1 MSKKIFIEGTTN
13 TELSITTT
21 NNQNIE
27 YFDFSANESK
37 SKKSNIY
44 LCTVSRVEPSLQ
56 AAFVDYGEE
65 KKAFLPFDEI
75 HPSYFKIPQ
84 ADKIVA
90 DPNDD
95 TGEIV
100 DDEKTSKKNFLEFY
114 RKYKIQDVI
123 KKDQVILIQIIK
135 EERGSK
141 GAAVSTFISLPGRY
155 CVLLPNNSAT
165 GGVSKKINNPQDRRR
180 LKTIH
185 EKLNLPD
192 GMSLIIRTN
201 AIGSSSEDINSD
213 FNYLKKLWTEI
224 RTETLKSKAPQ
235 LIYELDSPLIKIIRD
250 IYNDSFSEIL
260 VSDIRTYKE
269 FKKIEKNFTN
279 SKKSLV
285 KHYKGKGALLES
297 HGIKSPIKGLS
308 NTNVYMKSGSYLV
321 INPTEA
327 LTSFDINSGKSTSE
341 KNIEITALNTNLE
354 ACDEIYNQVIL
365 RNIAGLIVI
374 DFIDMTSNANNFKV
388 EKKMKQLFQ
397 NDKSRVQLNKIT
409 QFGLMEISRQRIGHS
424 IYEIFF
430 DKCECCNG
438 DGLVKSKNIIFQEID
453 SNIKNILTIEDI
465 KVIELKIDKEF
476 YNKNGKELLKRIKN
490 IPTNKIEIKYNFEE
504 KLIDMYQFDADLIE
518 KIAINLKKEQIINIK
533 KIKIDE
539 SSSEDTSVDTSGDT
553 SGDTSVDTSGD
564 EKKYIRKIK
573 KKKIIENKKN
583 LKTKKIMKSRDDIP
597 ESEKTFRRKIKKKIV
612 IEDTN
617 TDTNTN

>member
-13 TELSITTT
+13 TELSITAT
-21 NNQNIE
+21 NDQKIE
-27 YFDFSANESK
+27 YFDFSVEESK

-56 AAFVDYGEE
+56 AAFVEYGED

-84 ADKIVA
+84 SDKVTDEA
-90 DPNDD
+90 GEANDD
-95 TGEIV
+95 NV
-100 DDEKTSKKNFLEFY
+100 DQEKNNKKNFLDFY

-165 GGVSKKINNPQDRRR
+165 GGVSKKISSPQDRKR
-180 LKTIH
+180 LKSIH
-185 EKLNLPD
+185 EKLNLPE

-201 AIGSSSEDINSD
+201 ATDSDAEDINSD
-213 FNYLKKLWTEI
+213 FDYLKKLWTEI
-224 RTETLKSKAPQ
+224 RTETLKSKAPK
-235 LIYELDSPLIKIIRD
+235 LIYEIDSPLIKIIRD
-250 IYNDSFSEIL
+250 IYNNSYDEIV
-260 VSDIRTYKE
+260 VSSPQTYKE
-269 FKKIEKNFTN
+269 FKKIEKDFTN
-279 SKKSLV
+279 SKKSLI
-285 KHYKGKGALLES
+285 KQFKGEGALLES
-297 HGIKSPIKGLS
+297 NGIKNPIAGLS

-354 ACDEIYNQVIL
+354 ACDEIYNQVVL

-388 EKKMKQLFQ
+388 EKKMRQLFQ
-397 NDKSRVQLNKIT
+397 NDKSRVQMNKIS
-409 QFGLMEISRQRIGHS
+409 QFGLMEISRQRVGHS

-430 DKCECCNG
+430 NTCECCDGNG
-438 DGLVKSKNIIFQEID
+438 FIKSKNIIFQEIT
-453 SNIKNILTIEDI
+453 STIKNIIAVEKIEEID
-465 KVIELKIDKEF
+465 LKIDKDF
-476 YNKNGKELLKRIKN
+476 YIDNKDELLERIK
-490 IPTNKIEIKYNFEE
+490 IFLP
-504 KLIDMYQFDADLIE
+504 
-518 KIAINLKKEQIINIK
+518 K
-533 KIKIDE
+533 KIKINYLCEEKINKYFEFNNNLLEKIAHNLKNKQIKLSEEQVKRSNKEIKKSEVSEE
-539 SSSEDTSVDTSGDT
+539 SNIKDTKSD
-553 SGDTSVDTSGD
+553 
-564 EKKYIRKIK
+564 KKYSRKIK
-573 KKKIIENKKN
+573 KKTSDISEKRIEKRKQEIKN
-583 LKTKKIMKSRDDIP
+583 NEIP
-597 ESEKTFRRKIKKKIV
+597 ESEKTYRRKIKKKTLV
-612 IEDTN
+612 EKDN
-617 TDTNTN
+617 TDNNTN

>member
-13 TELSITTT
+13 TELSITAT
-21 NNQNIE
+21 NDQKIE
-27 YFDFSANESK
+27 YFDFSVEESK

-56 AAFVDYGEE
+56 AAFVEYGED

-84 ADKIVA
+84 SDKVTDEA
-90 DPNDD
+90 GEANDD
-95 TGEIV
+95 NV
-100 DDEKTSKKNFLEFY
+100 DQEKNNKKNFLDFY

-165 GGVSKKINNPQDRRR
+165 GGVSKKISSPQDRKR
-180 LKTIH
+180 LKSIH
-185 EKLNLPD
+185 EKLNLPE

-201 AIGSSSEDINSD
+201 ATDSDAEDINSD
-213 FNYLKKLWTEI
+213 FDYLKKLWTDI
-224 RTETLKSKAPQ
+224 RTETLKSKAPK
-235 LIYELDSPLIKIIRD
+235 LIYEIDSPLIKIIRD
-250 IYNDSFSEIL
+250 IYNDSYDEIV
-260 VSDIRTYKE
+260 VSSPQTYKE
-269 FKKIEKNFTN
+269 FKKIEKDFTN
-279 SKKSLV
+279 SKKSLI
-285 KHYKGKGALLES
+285 KQFKGEGALLES
-297 HGIKSPIKGLS
+297 NGIKNPIVGLS

-354 ACDEIYNQVIL
+354 ACDEIYNQVVL

-388 EKKMKQLFQ
+388 EKKMRQLFQ
-397 NDKSRVQLNKIT
+397 NDKSRVQMNKIS
-409 QFGLMEISRQRIGHS
+409 QFGLMEISRQRVGHS

-430 DKCECCNG
+430 NTCECCDGNG
-438 DGLVKSKNIIFQEID
+438 FIKSKNIIFQEIT
-453 SNIKNILTIEDI
+453 STIKNIIAVEKIEEID
-465 KVIELKIDKEF
+465 LKIDKDF
-476 YNKNGKELLKRIKN
+476 YIDNKDELLERIK
-490 IPTNKIEIKYNFEE
+490 IFLP
-504 KLIDMYQFDADLIE
+504 
-518 KIAINLKKEQIINIK
+518 K
-533 KIKIDE
+533 KIKINYLCEEKINKYFEFNNNLLEKIAHNLKNKQIKLSEEQVKRSNKEIKKSEE
-539 SSSEDTSVDTSGDT
+539 SEESNIKDTKSD
-553 SGDTSVDTSGD
+553 
-564 EKKYIRKIK
+564 KKYSRKIK
-573 KKKIIENKKN
+573 KKTSDISEKRIEKRKQEIKN
-583 LKTKKIMKSRDDIP
+583 NEIP
-597 ESEKTFRRKIKKKIV
+597 ESEKTYRRKIKKKTLV
-612 IEDTN
+612 EKDN
-617 TDTNTN
+617 TDNNTN

>member
-1 MSKKIFIEGTTN
+1 MSKRIFIDGSTS
-13 TELSITTT
+13 TELSITAT
-21 NNQNIE
+21 NDQNIE
-27 YFDFSANESK
+27 YFDFSVNESK

-84 ADKIVA
+84 ADKIVV

-95 TGEIV
+95 IGEVV
-100 DDEKTSKKNFLEFY
+100 DDEKTSKKNFLDFY

-141 GAAVSTFISLPGRY
+141 GAAVSTFISLPGRF
-155 CVLLPNNSAT
+155 CVLLPNNSAS
-165 GGVSKKINNPQDRRR
+165 GGVSKKISSPQERKR

-192 GMSLIIRTN
+192 GMSLIVRTN
-201 AIGSSSEDINSD
+201 AIGSSTEVINSD

-224 RTETLKSKAPQ
+224 RTETLKSKAPK
-235 LIYELDSPLIKIIRD
+235 LIYELDSPLIKIVRD
-250 IYNDSFSEIL
+250 IYNESFSEIL
-260 VSDIRTYKE
+260 VSDSQTYKE
-269 FKKIEKNFTN
+269 FKKIEKDFTS
-279 SKKSLV
+279 SKKSIV
-285 KHYKGKGALLES
+285 KQYKGAGALLES
-297 HGIKSPIKGLS
+297 HGIKNPIQGIS

-327 LTSFDINSGKSTSE
+327 LTSFDINSGKSTSQ

-354 ACDEIYNQVIL
+354 SCDEIYNQVIL

-388 EKKMKQLFQ
+388 EKKMRQLFQ
-397 NDKSRVQLNKIT
+397 NDKSRVQMNKIS
-409 QFGLMEISRQRIGHS
+409 QFGLMEISRQRIGQS
-424 IYEIFF
+424 TNEIFF
-430 DKCECCNG
+430 DTCECCNG
-438 DGLVKSKNIIFQEID
+438 NGLIKSKNIIFQEII
-453 SNIKNILTIEDI
+453 SIIKNILTIDKLE
-465 KVIELKIDKEF
+465 KIELKIDKEF
-476 YNKNGKELLKRIKN
+476 YEKNGDELSKRIES
-490 IPTNKIEIKYNFEE
+490 IPTKKVKINYNFVE
-504 KLIDMYQFDADLIE
+504 KVIKIFEFESDLIE
-518 KIAINLKKEQIINIK
+518 KIAVNLKNKQVINIK
-533 KIKIDE
+533 KAKI
-539 SSSEDTSVDTSGDT
+539 SEDTPKNTPEDTTEDT
-553 SGDTSVDTSGD
+553 TKD

-573 KKKIIENKKN
+573 KKKVIENKNN
-583 LKTKKIMKSRDDIP
+583 LKTKDEIP
-597 ESEKTFRRKIKKKIV
+597 ESEKTYRRKIKKKII
-612 IEDTN
+612 IEDT
-617 TDTNTN
+617 DTNNNN